1 MTNPGFELP
10 GDGRA
15 IPRLSPNVI
24 RLGLVSLLTAMSSAM
39 VYGLLPVF
47 LVMVLEASTASLG
60 LIEGIAE
67 ATTSFIKLF
76 SGAVSDWTGRRK
88 PLVAMGYALSAVNK
102 LLFPLAGATS
112 VVLLARVLDRVGK
125 GMRDAPRDAFLT
137 DVTPSPIRGRG
148 FGLRLAFYTA
158 GFVIGPLAAMALMRL
173 SGGDFRFVFWVAVLP
188 AALAILVLT
197 GVKEVRWKSAENRP
211 RLLIRRSDL
220 VSMPPQFWWAVVIAG
235 LLSLARFSPAF
246 LVLKAYDIGIAA
258 ASVPGMLAVM
268 HLVYSVVAYPCGI
281 LADQIDRRVQLAIG
295 TVILI
300 GADLVLASATNV
312 SVVVVGAALWG
323 LQMGVTQGLLAAS
336 IADAA
341 PDHLRGTAFGVYELA
356 IGITTFVA
364 SAAAGFLWMIG
375 GATAS
380 CGASAIVAGGAMV
393 MLLRRPSKRVEA
405 SAKQIKH

>member
-246 LVLKAYDIGIAA
+246 LVLKA
-258 ASVPGMLAVM
+258 
-268 HLVYSVVAYPCGI
+268 
-281 LADQIDRRVQLAIG
+281 
-295 TVILI
+295 
-300 GADLVLASATNV
+300 
-312 SVVVVGAALWG
+312 
-323 LQMGVTQGLLAAS
+323 
-336 IADAA
+336 
-341 PDHLRGTAFGVYELA
+341 
-356 IGITTFVA
+356 
-364 SAAAGFLWMIG
+364 
-375 GATAS
+375 
-380 CGASAIVAGGAMV
+380 
-393 MLLRRPSKRVEA
+393 
-405 SAKQIKH
+405 